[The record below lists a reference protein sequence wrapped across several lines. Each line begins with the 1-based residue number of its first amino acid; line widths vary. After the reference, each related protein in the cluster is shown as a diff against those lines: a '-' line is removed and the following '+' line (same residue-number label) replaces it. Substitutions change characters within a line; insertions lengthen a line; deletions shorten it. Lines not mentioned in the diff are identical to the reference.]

1 MLVYCSNSIFINM
14 RILISESQ
22 LFGNIDLLKQ
32 ICFKYWDKK
41 GFATSDK
48 SFLQLFKIP
57 GQMVMRVEA
66 LVDEWNEANN
76 ITPISIL
83 EKDFGKF
90 HNSTVTKHMYTWP
103 GMGER
108 GKYKDIEVSNSD
120 FSCKVRIHSMD
131 FNLNDRTLDV
141 WFEMITSELRD
152 RSWNGRTFNEVYP
165 YGYNNDE
172 YVSDDID
179 EDEYWEIYNDYKGEV
194 AWLIHKYFIKNYV
207 SRMGE
212 FKLEIEH
219 Y

>member
-1 MLVYCSNSIFINM
+1 MLVYCSNNIFINM
-14 RILISESQ
+14 KILISEAQ
-22 LFGNIDLLKQ
+22 LFGNNDLLKQ

-66 LVDEWNEANN
+66 LVDEWNEEHN

-83 EKDFGKF
+83 EKDFGPF
-90 HNSTVTKHMYTWP
+90 YNSTVSKHIYTWP
-103 GMGER
+103 NRR
-108 GKYKDIEVSNSD
+108 GGYRDIEVSNSD

-131 FNLNDRTLDV
+131 FDLNDRTLDV

-172 YVSDDID
+172 HAIDDID
-179 EDEYWEIYNDYKGEV
+179 EDEYWEIYDEYKGEV
-194 AWLIHKYFIKNYV
+194 AWLIHKYFMKNYV
-207 SRMGE
+207 SKMGE

>member
-1 MLVYCSNSIFINM
+1 MLVYCRYYIFINM
-14 RILISESQ
+14 RILISEAQ
-22 LFGNIDLLKQ
+22 LFGNNDLLKQ

-66 LVDEWNEANN
+66 LVDEWNEEHN
-76 ITPISIL
+76 ITPLSIL
-83 EKDFGKF
+83 EKDFGPF
-90 HNSTVTKHMYTWP
+90 NSTVSKNTYTWP
-103 GMGER
+103 DRR
-108 GKYKDIEVSNSD
+108 GRYRDIEVSNSD

-131 FNLNDRTLDV
+131 FDLNDRTLDV

-165 YGYNNDE
+165 YGYDNDE
-172 YVSDDID
+172 YTSDDID
-179 EDEYWEIYNDYKGEV
+179 EDEYWEIYDEYKGEV
-194 AWLIHKYFIKNYV
+194 AWLTHKYFMKNYV
-207 SRMGE
+207 SKMGE

>member
-1 MLVYCSNSIFINM
+1 M
-14 RILISESQ
+14 RILISEAQ
-22 LFGNIDLLKQ
+22 LFGNNDLLKQ

-57 GQMVMRVEA
+57 SQMVMRVEA

-83 EKDFGKF
+83 EKDFGPF
-90 HNSTVTKHMYTWP
+90 YNSTVSKHIYNWP
-103 GMGER
+103 DRR
-108 GKYKDIEVSNSD
+108 GGYRDIEVSNSD

-172 YVSDDID
+172 HAIDDID
-179 EDEYWEIYNDYKGEV
+179 EDEYWEIYDEYKGEV
-194 AWLIHKYFIKNYV
+194 AWLLHKYFMKNYV
-207 SRMGE
+207 SKMGE

>member
-1 MLVYCSNSIFINM
+1 MLVYCSNNIFINM
-14 RILISESQ
+14 KILISEAQ
-22 LFGNIDLLKQ
+22 LFGNNDLLKQ

-66 LVDEWNEANN
+66 LVDEWNESHN

-83 EKDFGKF
+83 EKDFGPF
-90 HNSTVTKHMYTWP
+90 YNSTVSKHIYTWP
-103 GMGER
+103 NRR
-108 GKYKDIEVSNSD
+108 GGYTDIEVSNSD

-172 YVSDDID
+172 FAGDDID
-179 EDEYWEIYNDYKGEV
+179 EDEYWEIYDEYKGEV
-194 AWLIHKYFIKNYV
+194 AWLLHKYFMKNYV
-207 SRMGE
+207 SKMGE

>member
-1 MLVYCSNSIFINM
+1 MLVYCSNNIFINM
-14 RILISESQ
+14 KILISEAQ
-22 LFGNIDLLKQ
+22 LFGNNDLLKQ

-66 LVDEWNEANN
+66 LVDEWNEAHN

-83 EKDFGKF
+83 EKDFGPF
-90 HNSTVTKHMYTWP
+90 YNSTASNHIYMWP
-103 GMGER
+103 DRR
-108 GKYKDIEVSNSD
+108 GGYIDIEVSNSD

-131 FNLNDRTLDV
+131 FNLNDRTLVV

-165 YGYNNDE
+165 YGYGNDE
-172 YVSDDID
+172 FAGDDID
-179 EDEYWEIYNDYKGEV
+179 EDEYWEIYDEYKGEV
-194 AWLIHKYFIKNYV
+194 AWLLHKYFMKNYV
-207 SRMGE
+207 SKMGE

>member
-1 MLVYCSNSIFINM
+1 MK
-14 RILISESQ
+14 ILISEAQ
-22 LFGNIDLLKQ
+22 LFGNNDLLKQ

-66 LVDEWNEANN
+66 LVDEWNEEHN

-83 EKDFGKF
+83 EKDFGPF
-90 HNSTVTKHMYTWP
+90 YNSTVSKHIYTWP
-103 GMGER
+103 NRR
-108 GKYKDIEVSNSD
+108 GGYRDIEVSNSD

-131 FNLNDRTLDV
+131 FDLNDRTLDV

-172 YVSDDID
+172 HAIDDID
-179 EDEYWEIYNDYKGEV
+179 EDEYWEIYDEYKGEV
-194 AWLIHKYFIKNYV
+194 AWLIHKYFMKNYV
-207 SRMGE
+207 SKMGE

>member
-1 MLVYCSNSIFINM
+1 MLVYCSNNIFINM
-14 RILISESQ
+14 KILISEAQ
-22 LFGNIDLLKQ
+22 LFGNNDLLKQ

-57 GQMVMRVEA
+57 SQMVMRVEA

-83 EKDFGKF
+83 EKDFGPF
-90 HNSTVTKHMYTWP
+90 YNSTVSKHIYTWP
-103 GMGER
+103 NRR
-108 GKYKDIEVSNSD
+108 GGYIDIEVSNSD

-131 FNLNDRTLDV
+131 FNLNDRTLVV

-165 YGYNNDE
+165 YGYDNDE

-179 EDEYWEIYNDYKGEV
+179 EDEYWEIYDEYKGEV
-194 AWLIHKYFIKNYV
+194 AWLLHKYFMKNYV

>member
-1 MLVYCSNSIFINM
+1 MK
-14 RILISESQ
+14 ILISEAQ
-22 LFGNIDLLKQ
+22 LFGNNELLKQ

-57 GQMVMRVEA
+57 SQMVMRVEA

-83 EKDFGKF
+83 EKDFGPF
-90 HNSTVTKHMYTWP
+90 YNSTVSKHIYNWP
-103 GMGER
+103 DRR
-108 GKYKDIEVSNSD
+108 GRYRDIEVSNGD
-120 FSCKVRIHSMD
+120 ITCKVRIHSMD

-172 YVSDDID
+172 FAGDDID
-179 EDEYWEIYNDYKGEV
+179 EDEYWEIYDEYKGEV
-194 AWLIHKYFIKNYV
+194 AWLLHKYFMKNYV
-207 SRMGE
+207 SKMGE